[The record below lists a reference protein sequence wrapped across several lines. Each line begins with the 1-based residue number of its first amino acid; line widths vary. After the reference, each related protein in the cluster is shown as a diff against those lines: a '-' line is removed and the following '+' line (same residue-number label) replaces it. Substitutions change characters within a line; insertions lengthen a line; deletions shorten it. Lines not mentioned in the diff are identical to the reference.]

1 MIDED
6 YQNNETLG
14 VLKVCKTSEVFI
26 GWQEDEDVTFEPAFS
41 GKAQLLCV

>member
-6 YQNNETLG
+6 YQNNATLG
-14 VLKVCKTSEVFI
+14 VLKVCKTSEVFT
-26 GWQEDEDVTFEPAFS
+26 GGQEDEGATLAPAFS